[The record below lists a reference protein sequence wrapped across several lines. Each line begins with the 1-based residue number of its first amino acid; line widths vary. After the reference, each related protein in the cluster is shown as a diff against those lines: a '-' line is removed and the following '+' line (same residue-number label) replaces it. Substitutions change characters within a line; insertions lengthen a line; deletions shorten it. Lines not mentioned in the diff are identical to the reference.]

1 MKMLTC
7 LLFLLCSVTGAAQ
20 GTVAKIIAHVSNDE
34 VAEARLLVDAHWE
47 VDSVTQLVQFWYF
60 SAYVYKRL
68 YEKANSNDSAAKALG
83 DSCLEALSRASEA
96 EEAEMY
102 LDKIQRLAGG
112 LLPMYFDAA
121 IAHVRNGDYLM
132 AEAYF
137 EQFKRH
143 VPIAGRTDNARKAH
157 IKFYRIL
164 AKAYGQEIQEQ
175 SKTKEGVEMALIQKA
190 IGANEE
196 VLTKNENS
204 YFALYNLGM
213 LHMQIAQRL
222 VKQNEEKGRKE
233 AEKAEYYLKKAEQLK
248 SDGAA
253 TEALLHLYEQTG
265 NKEAAEVYREKLK
278 KK

>member
-1 MKMLTC
+1 MKMVTC
-7 LLFLLCSVTGAAQ
+7 LLFLLCSITGAAQ

-68 YEKANSNDSAAKALG
+68 YEKANSNDSAAMALG
-83 DSCLEALSRASEA
+83 DRCLEALSQASEA

-102 LDKIQRLAGG
+102 VDKIQRLAGG
-112 LLPMYFDAA
+112 LLSMYFDAA
-121 IAHVRNGDYLM
+121 IAHVKNRDYLM
-132 AEAYF
+132 GEAYF
-137 EQFKRH
+137 TQYKRYA
-143 VPIAGRTDNARKAH
+143 PMAGRADDARRAH
-157 IKFYRIL
+157 LKFYKTL
-164 AKAYGQEIQEQ
+164 ATAYGQEIREQ
-175 SKTKEGVEMALIQKA
+175 SKAKEGVEVALIQKA

-196 VLTKNENS
+196 VLAKNQNS

-248 SDGAA
+248 SDGTA
-253 TEALLHLYEQTG
+253 TKALLRLYEQTG